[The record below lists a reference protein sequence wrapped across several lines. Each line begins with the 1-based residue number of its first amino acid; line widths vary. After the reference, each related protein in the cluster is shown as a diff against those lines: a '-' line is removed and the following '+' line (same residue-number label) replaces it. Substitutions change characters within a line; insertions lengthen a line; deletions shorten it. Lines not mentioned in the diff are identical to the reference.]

1 MIKICARST
10 DDGWRTEEVVEKLA
24 AVFIGMKSVVDIRLK
39 SRVNMTVIKF
49 TIENKEDRI

>member
-24 AVFIGMKSVVDIRLK
+24 AVFIGMKSVVNIRLK

-49 TIENKEDRI
+49 TIENKENRI